1 MNFSHRFLA
10 LVVALAAVAG
20 SVNAAR
26 SPFGVRKTTARSGD
40 LVRQHPEVV
49 TTNAALA
56 SALALPRGGGVVDAD
71 NYVKAV
77 RVL

>member
-10 LVVALAAVAG
+10 LVVALAAVVG
-20 SVNAAR
+20 SVNAVR
-26 SPFGVRKTTARSGD
+26 SPFGIRKTTARSGD

>member
-26 SPFGVRKTTARSGD
+26 SPFGVRKTTA
-40 LVRQHPEVV
+40 LVGQHKEVV